1 MVHQTISP
9 FFFLEK
15 RQTISPFFC
24 TYHFLKLYGRPY
36 SFVQNVN
43 RNCLRPF
50 YNRLVSLQVLELR
63 MCIYSA
69 ACMMWVSYLQKN
81 CMLIFKKKKE
91 LHVK

>member
-36 SFVQNVN
+36 SFVQNVE
-43 RNCLRPF
+43 
-50 YNRLVSLQVLELR
+50 VT
-63 MCIYSA
+63 
-69 ACMMWVSYLQKN
+69 
-81 CMLIFKKKKE
+81 
-91 LHVK
+91 